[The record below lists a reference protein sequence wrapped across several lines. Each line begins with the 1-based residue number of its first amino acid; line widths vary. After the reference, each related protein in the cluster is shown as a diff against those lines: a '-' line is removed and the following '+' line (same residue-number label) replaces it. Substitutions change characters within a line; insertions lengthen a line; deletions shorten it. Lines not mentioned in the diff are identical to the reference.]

1 MYYDIFLI
9 IAILLIPA
17 IAQLFITTNYKK
29 YSRIELNT
37 KISGFEVAR
46 KMLDSNGLEKIYI
59 VETTGKL
66 TDHYDPSKK
75 VVRLSKEVFH
85 GETISAASIAAH
97 EVGHAIQDHKGYF
110 YMKFRSAIFP
120 VVRIATQFSYIIIIL
135 SFLLEMARLFYL
147 GIATVALGLLF
158 QLVTLP
164 VEFNASSR
172 AKEELLKLKIIT
184 DGESKGAGKVLG
196 AAAMTYV
203 AGVLATAL
211 QLLRFVMM
219 FARRR

>member
-1 MYYDIFLI
+1 MDIIMI
-9 IAILLIPA
+9 IAILTIPA
-17 IAQLFITTNYKK
+17 IAHLFVHATYKK
-29 YSRIELNT
+29 YSRIELDK
-37 KISGFEVAR
+37 KITGFEVAR
-46 KMLDSNGLEKIYI
+46 KILDANGLEKIYI
-59 VETTGKL
+59 VETGGKL

-75 VVRLSKEVFH
+75 VVRLSKEIFH

-97 EVGHAIQDHKGYF
+97 EAGHAIQDHKGYL
-110 YMKFRSAIFP
+110 YMKIRSAIFP

-135 SFLLEMARLFYL
+135 SFIFEMAHLFYL
-147 GIATVALGLLF
+147 GIATVAAGLLF

-164 VEFNASSR
+164 VEFDASKR
-172 AKEELLKLKIIT
+172 AKDEMQKLKLIST
-184 DGESKGAGKVLG
+184 GEAKGASKVLN

-219 FARRR
+219 FKGRR